1 MDILTDGHI
10 NIVVIFSAIRKEN
23 RKRFFL
29 GVVIFFLINNPL
41 GMAQQKSS
49 LSKIRQEIQRLEN
62 ELNKKDK
69 EEVTLLEQVENIE
82 REIGLKEKL
91 IGELDS
97 ELKRTEKKVKMA
109 EEELNEILDGFNRLT
124 MFVKKR
130 MLRMYKRGRFMDWEV
145 FFSIRSLNQAV
156 VWLKYQKRI
165 IENDQRNMK
174 NLEEKRIGIENQR
187 SLLRREIQAKTKLLQ
202 ENNEERKS
210 LEAKK
215 KNRKNILAQV
225 RKDKGPLLEQL
236 REKKIAYQE
245 IEKRISYEET
255 KRKTTV
261 QKLDGSQFAGLKG
274 KMRWP
279 AKGEIVSSYGR
290 QRHPVLKT
298 WTENLGID
306 IKAANGTNVQAVSR
320 GIVRYVTWLRGMGN
334 LVLLDHG
341 GGYYSVYAH
350 LAVVFV
356 ETDDE
361 LREGDVIGQ
370 VGTAQSLYQTNLH
383 FEIWKEQNHF
393 DPVSWLR

>member
-1 MDILTDGHI
+1 MIASFSSTRKKRKSVL
-10 NIVVIFSAIRKEN
+10 IFFIGF
-23 RKRFFL
+23 FFL
-29 GVVIFFLINNPL
+29 LDTFPGLT
-41 GMAQQKSS
+41 QQKNQ
-49 LSKIRQEIQRLEN
+49 LSKIRQDIQRLEN
-62 ELNKKDK
+62 ELNKKDQ

-91 IGELDS
+91 IGELGL
-97 ELKRTEKKVKMA
+97 ELKRTERKVQKS
-109 EEELNEILDGFNRLT
+109 EKDLNEILEGFNRLT
-124 MFVKKR
+124 LLVKNR

-145 FFSIRSLNQAV
+145 FFSIRSLNQAA

-165 IENDQRNMK
+165 VENDRRNLK
-174 NLEEKRIGIENQR
+174 NLEEKRISIENQR
-187 SLLRREIQAKTKLLQ
+187 TVLNREIQIKTKLMQ
-202 ENNEERKS
+202 ENNEEKES

-215 KNRKNILAQV
+215 KNQKKLLAQV
-225 RKDKGPLLEQL
+225 RKEKGPLLEQL

-279 AKGEIVSSYGR
+279 VKGEVVSNYGR

-306 IKAANGTNVQAVSR
+306 IKTSDGTSVQAVSR

-341 GGYYSVYAH
+341 GGYYSVYGH

-361 LREGDVIGQ
+361 LKEGDIIGQ
-370 VGTAQSLYQTNLH
+370 VGTEQSLYQTNLH

-393 DPVSWLR
+393 DPVTWLR